1 MSIVL
6 FKYYLQVFG
15 VTYLLKNFFFS
26 FIDKGENVSTSEV
39 EAVIQKISK
48 FSDCVVFGV
57 NIDCCEGKA
66 GMAVIA
72 AKPEDLDL
80 KELAKQLIQHLPQY
94 SIPLFLRL
102 TQSIELTGSYKQSK
116 TKVEKEGFNPNVI
129 KDNLYFLD
137 KPSRNYIP
145 LDNNLY
151 QEIQS
156 GNISL

>member
-1 MSIVL
+1 
-6 FKYYLQVFG
+6 
-15 VTYLLKNFFFS
+15 
-26 FIDKGENVSTSEV
+26 VSTSEV
-39 EAVIQKISK
+39 EAVIQKVSK

-57 NIDCCEGKA
+57 SIDCCEGKA

-80 KELAKQLIQHLPQY
+80 KVLAQQLIQHLPQY

-129 KDNLYFLD
+129 TDNLYFLD

-156 GNISL
+156 GNVSL